1 MLVEDVRWEIRVW
14 GRLNEKDT
22 DLAGVSKNFRGGC
35 RRQGKSEQEPLYD
48 RMWRLIKIGDI
59 VGRDRVLRRY
69 YDFIDDMDSK
79 PLVISGGLRQPN
91 ERSIEIILMPLCR
104 CSTLHLLLWVLF
116 SSTPGLGR
124 DAVQIRSQYGVQAL
138 VECVR
143 LL

>member
-1 MLVEDVRWEIRVW
+1 VW

-69 YDFIDDMDSK
+69 YDFIDETWIVNPSSYLEGYASRMNDLSRSFSCHSVDVQRFIYCFGSCLAQR
-79 PLVISGGLRQPN
+79 LVLAA
-91 ERSIEIILMPLCR
+91 MLCR
-104 CSTLHLLLWVLF
+104 YGHSTEYKRWLNV
-116 SSTPGLGR
+116 
-124 DAVQIRSQYGVQAL
+124 
-138 VECVR
+138 
-143 LL
+143 